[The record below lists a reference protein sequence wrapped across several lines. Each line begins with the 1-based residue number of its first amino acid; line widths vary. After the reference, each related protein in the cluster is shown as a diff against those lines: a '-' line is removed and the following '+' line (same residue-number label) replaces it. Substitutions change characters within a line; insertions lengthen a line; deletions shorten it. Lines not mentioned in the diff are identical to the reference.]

1 MTHIF
6 PHTYTGDLAIVDD
19 ATLVT
24 VEGLQEVHGD
34 LTIEDCPNFTT
45 LPDGLEIEGSL
56 TISGCPQFTA
66 RPKGLKVGGIFRYN
80 GAEVVMAGSR
90 SDFILGVLME
100 FVFILM
106 LPAILLFSLVAKG
119 YRFLCRPSGKEL
131 MAVLFGTGL
140 MASSLVLAANM
151 AS

>member
-6 PHTYTGDLAIVDD
+6 QHTHEGDLVFINS
-19 ATLVT
+19 ATLVA
-24 VEGLQEVHGD
+24 VEGLQKVHGD

-119 YRFLCRPSGKEL
+119 YRFLCRPSGKE
-131 MAVLFGTGL
+131 
-140 MASSLVLAANM
+140 S
-151 AS
+151 